1 MSAEDRKSCSASLN
15 DRFLVFA
22 LIYPGFLTI
31 SCNGFVRFRLSASRE
46 EEGLKLRQHLAEEEK
61 RRRGGGGEVSKMW
74 QQATAFCA
82 RPHYQREVTP
92 VRERSAGQSRL
103 PVSLISSPFLGLAAW
118 LSQRQKEVFTFA
130 TD

>member
-46 EEGLKLRQHLAEEEK
+46 EEGLKLRQHLAEEEE
-61 RRRGGGGEVSKMW
+61 RMREEEVSKMW

>member
-31 SCNGFVRFRLSASRE
+31 SCKGFVRFRLSASRE
-46 EEGLKLRQHLAEEEK
+46 EEGLKLRQHLAEEEE
-61 RRRGGGGEVSKMW
+61 RMREEEVSKMW

>member
-1 MSAEDRKSCSASLN
+1 MSTEDRKSCSASLN

-46 EEGLKLRQHLAEEEK
+46 EEGLKLRQHLAEEEE
-61 RRRGGGGEVSKMW
+61 RRREEEVSKMW

>member
-1 MSAEDRKSCSASLN
+1 MLGIFERPIPCF
-15 DRFLVFA
+15 RFNLSRIPDDQ
-22 LIYPGFLTI
+22 LQRICP
-31 SCNGFVRFRLSASRE
+31 LSAVS
-46 EEGLKLRQHLAEEEK
+46 QQ
-61 RRRGGGGEVSKMW
+61 RGGGFEAEATSGRRGEEEERGEVSKMW

>member
-46 EEGLKLRQHLAEEEK
+46 EEGLKLRQHLAEEEE
-61 RRRGGGGEVSKMW
+61 RRREEEVSKMW